1 MTAASCTDANGNTT
15 NRVIY
20 TATVTIDGVPYTN
33 TVVEY
38 GLFAGWYKDAAC
50 TVPYTSQPGE
60 NDAKYAKL
68 VDPAVLTVKYQLKN
82 PTYPTD
88 TSSRMRIVTTVDKL
102 EYASVGFALTYTKPS
117 DGTVVYGTA
126 RDITASG
133 SDSFVKA

>member
-50 TVPYTSQPGE
+50 TEAYTSQPGA

-88 TSSRMRIVTTVDKL
+88 TSSRMRIVTTVDSL